1 MSFVVEI
8 PSAFTKSVQI
18 PNRLGNTTLTGNET
32 IHGSVIVNG
41 SLTLDG
47 VGSNSGEPVY
57 DSIKVTNDIEV
68 GGNILSSRF
77 RVDKIIDNLSG
88 QFLDSS
94 SPSNVTL
101 AELIVYG
108 GTLHMS
114 FECGGSR
121 TAIGLANYT
130 FVLTQNSQTIKS
142 TVASYYFNQANVSQ
156 YWARNDVYTNVPAGT
171 YILSVSRNDTNLRHG
186 VSDFFNVV
194 LIENPF

>member
-77 RVDKIIDNLSG
+77 RAEKIIDNLSG
-88 QFLDSS
+88 QFLGS

-101 AELIVYG
+101 AEVIVYG

-114 FECGGSR
+114 FECGGSN
-121 TAIGLANYT
+121 TTSGQANYT

-142 TVASYYFNQANVSQ
+142 TGASYYFNQANISQ

-171 YILSVSRNDTNLRHG
+171 YILSVSRSTNLRHG

>member
-77 RVDKIIDNLSG
+77 RAEKIIDNLSG
-88 QFLDSS
+88 QFLGS

-101 AELIVYG
+101 AEVIVYG

-114 FECGGSR
+114 FECGGSN
-121 TAIGLANYT
+121 TTSGQANYT

-142 TVASYYFNQANVSQ
+142 TGASYYFNQADVSQ

-171 YILSVSRNDTNLRHG
+171 YILSVSRSTNLRHG

>member
-77 RVDKIIDNLSG
+77 RAEKIIDNLSG
-88 QFLDSS
+88 QFLGS

-101 AELIVYG
+101 AEVIVYG

-114 FECGGSR
+114 FECGGSN
-121 TAIGLANYT
+121 TTSGQANYT

-142 TVASYYFNQANVSQ
+142 TVATYFFNQENVSQ

-171 YILSVSRNDTNLRHG
+171 YILSVSRSTNLRHG

>member
-77 RVDKIIDNLSG
+77 RAVKIIDNLFG
-88 QFLDSS
+88 QFIDSS

-101 AELIVYG
+101 AEVIVYG

-130 FVLTQNSQTIKS
+130 FVLTLN
-142 TVASYYFNQANVSQ
+142 TVATYFFNQENVSQ
-156 YWARNDVYTNVPAGT
+156 YWARNDVYTNVAAGT

>member
-77 RVDKIIDNLSG
+77 RAEKIIDNLSG
-88 QFLDSS
+88 QFLGS

-101 AELIVYG
+101 AEVIVYG

-142 TVASYYFNQANVSQ
+142 TGASYYFNQADVSQ

-171 YILSVSRNDTNLRHG
+171 YILSVSRSTNLRHG

>member
-77 RVDKIIDNLSG
+77 RAVKIIDNLFG
-88 QFLDSS
+88 QFLGS

-101 AELIVYG
+101 AEVIVYG

-142 TVASYYFNQANVSQ
+142 TVASYYFNQANISQ

>member
-1 MSFVVEI
+1 MSFIVEV
-8 PSAFTKSVQI
+8 PSAFSKSVQI

-77 RVDKIIDNLSG
+77 RAEKIIDNLSG
-88 QFLDSS
+88 QFLGS

-101 AELIVYG
+101 AEVIVYG

-114 FECGGSR
+114 FECGGSN
-121 TAIGLANYT
+121 TTSGQANYT

-142 TVASYYFNQANVSQ
+142 TGASYYFNQADVSQ

-171 YILSVSRNDTNLRHG
+171 YILSVSRSTNLRHG